1 MAELVTKPDLLAVRE
16 EIGTVRTEIASV
28 KADLREE
35 IGSVR
40 TELIAA
46 KRDLQE
52 SIAVARREM
61 ISAMANSELRVTMRL
76 GTLMTVGIGILAA
89 IIKL

>member
-16 EIGTVRTEIASV
+16 EIAAV
-28 KADLREE
+28 KIDLRAEM
-35 IGSVR
+35 GAVR
-40 TELIAA
+40 NELIAT

-61 ISAMANSELRVTMRL
+61 RWRIWNY
-76 GTLMTVGIGILAA
+76 G
-89 IIKL
+89 